1 MSLVSRLDALA
12 YPGVAN
18 HWDDEL
24 LRARVLAR
32 LRADAVVLDLGA
44 GAGIVRQMD
53 LRGHAARI
61 CGVDLDPR
69 VVDNPFLDEA
79 KVADGASIPYDDAT
93 FDVVVADNVLE
104 HLDDPTGV
112 LREVARVLRPG
123 GSFLFKT
130 PNRRHYM
137 PLIARMTPLW
147 FHRAVNR
154 LRGREVV
161 DTFPTRY
168 RVNTPADVRR
178 HASASGLE
186 VASIELLEGRPEY
199 TRISAPTYLV
209 GIAYERLVNASDAL
223 AGLRVVLLGELRR
236 PG

>member
-1 MSLVSRLDALA
+1 MSLVARLDALA
-12 YPGVAN
+12 YPGVAD

-32 LRADAVVLDLGA
+32 LTPDAIVLDLGA

-69 VVDNPFLDEA
+69 VLDNPYLDDA
-79 KVADGASIPYDDAT
+79 RVADGASIPHDDAT

-104 HLDDPTGV
+104 HLDDPVGV

-123 GSFLFKT
+123 GRFLFKT

-137 PLIARMTPLW
+137 PLIARATPLW

-168 RVNTPADVRR
+168 RINTPGDVRR
-178 HASASGLE
+178 HAAAAGLE
-186 VASIELLEGRPEY
+186 VVAIELREGRPEY
-199 TRISAPTYLV
+199 TRIAAASYLV
-209 GIAYERLVNASDAL
+209 GIAYERIVNSTEAL
-223 AGLRVVLLGELRR
+223 AGLRVVMLGELRR